1 VQLVAED
8 STDRV
13 FGVLGGGP
21 KFERVPESRE
31 IEFESGNPVPQR
43 VVLAHVPLGLLG
55 PPVEGEEVLA
65 VADVRQEVV
74 LEMKCNNYVMLG
86 YFK

>member
-1 VQLVAED
+1 MQLVAENPA
-8 STDRV
+8 DRV
-13 FGVLGGGP
+13 LGVLGGGP
-21 KFERVPESRE
+21 KLERVSESRE

-74 LEMKCNNYVMLG
+74 LKVKYDT
-86 YFK
+86 

>member
-1 VQLVAED
+1 MQLVAED
-8 STDRV
+8 PADGV
-13 FGVLGGGP
+13 FGVLRGGP
-21 KFERVPESRE
+21 KLERVSESRE
-31 IEFESGNPVPQR
+31 VEFESGNPVPQR

-74 LEMKCNNYVMLG
+74 LEIKYVRSG
-86 YFK
+86 

>member
-1 VQLVAED
+1 MQLVAENPA
-8 STDRV
+8 DRV
-13 FGVLGGGP
+13 LGVLGGGP
-21 KFERVPESRE
+21 KLERVSESRE

-55 PPVEGEEVLA
+55 PPVEGEEVLQ

-74 LEMKCNNYVMLG
+74 LEIKCNNDVILG
-86 YFK
+86 